1 MITGDRISTE
11 VKFQEISSMWGCT
24 FSKTGSGVEV
34 FLGRYPQPQSNV
46 FKIKNTRAVFTR
58 ISRK

>member
-1 MITGDRISTE
+1 MVTGDRISTE

-24 FSKTGSGVEV
+24 FSKTGSRVEV

-46 FKIKNTRAVFTR
+46 FKIKNTRAVFT
-58 ISRK
+58 